1 MAGEGIVE
9 GRKNPLPG
17 QSPGRPQGV
26 AVPLIVRRAAE
37 ATDGLGF
44 KPRTILVEIRF
55 CHEICRVYGM
65 APSERHRATP
75 TCTALDRTAV
85 DWHTDGSWKVLSF
98 NPNVEEEERAGLE
111 AHRHSSRATDQ

>member
-1 MAGEGIVE
+1 M
-9 GRKNPLPG
+9 
-17 QSPGRPQGV
+17 
-26 AVPLIVRRAAE
+26 PLIVRRAAE
-37 ATDGLGF
+37 ATGGLGF

-65 APSERHRATP
+65 AWHPASVRIRHRATP

-85 DWHTDGSWKVLSF
+85 DWHTDESWKVLSF

-111 AHRHSSRATDQ
+111 AHRRSSRATDQ